1 MSCSAPFFFLR
12 SFASSVFCKFQSFL
26 SVSRHWQWLHRL
38 KIYEGQNS
46 AAWTCSETVEVFS
59 WDGARGNSGPLR
71 VGYISPDFY
80 SHSASTLP
88 FIEPGISIGLV
99 HRSSIGLVQFG
110 AVLTQVSYFIHS
122 ALKYHDPAFVAVTCR
137 WPSTL
142 FVFCL
147 FIKSLQCLHKC
158 LHMVSWCQSSHFL
171 KVTVTSRWR
180 MTKPD
185 NSKNWCRNGGPF
197 VAAEMMR

>member
-59 WDGARGNSGPLR
+59 WDGARENCGPLR

-88 FIEPGISIGLV
+88 FIELGISIGLV

-137 WPSTL
+137 
-142 FVFCL
+142 
-147 FIKSLQCLHKC
+147 
-158 LHMVSWCQSSHFL
+158 
-171 KVTVTSRWR
+171 
-180 MTKPD
+180 
-185 NSKNWCRNGGPF
+185 
-197 VAAEMMR
+197 